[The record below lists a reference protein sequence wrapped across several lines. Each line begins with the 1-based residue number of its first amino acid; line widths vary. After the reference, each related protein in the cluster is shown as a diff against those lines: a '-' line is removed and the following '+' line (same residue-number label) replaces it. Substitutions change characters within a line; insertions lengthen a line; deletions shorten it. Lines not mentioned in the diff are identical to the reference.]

1 MGAHGTRRVST
12 LAALLRLARISNLP
26 TIWSNV
32 LAASVLAGGMR
43 PASLALALAAMSAL
57 YTGGMVLND
66 AFDRDIDQRER
77 PDRPLPSGAVTP
89 SAAFTVGGG
98 LLAAGVVLLSAFG
111 VESAIAGVAL
121 AGLILI
127 YDVWHKGNPV
137 SPVLMGLCRA
147 LVYVGTAVAA
157 GAALSAPVLG
167 AALALLFYVAGI
179 TQAAKGGAFQS
190 PATSWPALLLAFP
203 VAVAVMTGDATLP
216 LLLLSTLAAGA
227 VGRAIAWLTSGVPRD
242 REAAVGLLI
251 ASIALMDAVVAGA
264 HGSLGI
270 AVVCVALFALTLML
284 QRYVAGT

>member
-1 MGAHGTRRVST
+1 VST
-12 LAALLRLARISNLP
+12 FAALLRLARISNLP
-26 TIWSNV
+26 TVWSNV

-66 AFDRDIDQRER
+66 AFDQDFDRRER

-89 SAAFTVGGG
+89 SAAFAIGGG
-98 LLAAGVVLLSAFG
+98 LLATGVVLLSAFG
-111 VESAIAGVAL
+111 VASAVAGVAL

-127 YDVWHKGNPV
+127 YDVWHKGNPI

-157 GAALSAPVLG
+157 GAALSEPVLG

-179 TQAAKGGAFQS
+179 TQAAKGGAFRS
-190 PATSWPALLLAFP
+190 PATSWPALLLGFP
-203 VAVAVMTGDATLP
+203 VGVAVMTGDATLP
-216 LLLLSTLAAGA
+216 LLLLAALAIGA
-227 VGRAIAWLTSGVPRD
+227 VGWAIVWLTSGASRD

-251 ASIALMDAVVAGA
+251 ASVALMDAAVAGA
-264 HGSLGI
+264 HGNLGI

>member
-1 MGAHGTRRVST
+1 MGAQGTRRVST
-12 LAALLRLARISNLP
+12 FAALLRLARISNLP
-26 TIWSNV
+26 TVWSNV

-43 PASLALALAAMSAL
+43 PASLMLALAAMSAL

-66 AFDRDIDQRER
+66 AFDRDIDRRER

-89 SAAFTVGGG
+89 SAAFFIGGG
-98 LLAAGVVLLSAFG
+98 LLATGVVLLAAFG
-111 VESAIAGVAL
+111 VESAMAGVVL

-147 LVYVGTAVAA
+147 LVYVGTALAA
-157 GAALSAPVLG
+157 GAGLSAPLLG
-167 AALALLFYVAGI
+167 AALALLLYVAGI

-190 PATSWPALLLAFP
+190 PATSWPALLLACP
-203 VAVAVMTGDATLP
+203 VGVAVMTGDVTLAV
-216 LLLLSTLAAGA
+216 LLFATLAAGA
-227 VGRAIAWLTSGVPRD
+227 VAWAIAWLASGMARD

-251 ASIALMDAVVAGA
+251 AGIALMDAVVAGA
-264 HGSLGI
+264 HGRLGI
-270 AVVCVALFALTLML
+270 AAVCIALFALTLLL